1 MLAVGFPGN
10 NLGGK
15 LRFFVLINSLLVGLS
30 DELMF
35 RKLICWTT
43 LTPKFT
49 LPGDASAW
57 FVGLLC
63 IYCRPI
69 AASPGWQY
77 IPSALLPI
85 WVMARMGLSKTAKSI
100 LSV

>member
-49 LPGDASAW
+49 LRAMLAHGLWDF
-57 FVGLLC
+57 FVFTAAQSPLALAGSIFPLLFFLYGLWLVWG
-63 IYCRPI
+63 YRKGQNR
-69 AASPGWQY
+69 S
-77 IPSALLPI
+77 
-85 WVMARMGLSKTAKSI
+85 
-100 LSV
+100 